1 MRLNLVDQVFF
12 QNLLFLS
19 YCRADPKQR
28 LYAHQQDVKRISTAS
43 NRTPSHAIPAPVL
56 EQKIFRLAERRELQL
71 RRGWSK
77 DQRPQPPF
85 SRSHQAVQRQSQGA
99 PGGVQQQQAE
109 RPGATFRR
117 PVRQPSFLRILLSRF
132 LASQITNNTF
142 FSPDLADL
150 VGAGIA
156 LWFLLG
162 QSEKQKYFF
171 LISSSVSGCIGK

>member
-1 MRLNLVDQVFF
+1 MQYSTSDMRLNLVDQVFF
-12 QNLLFLS
+12 QNLLLLS

-28 LYAHQQDVKRISTAS
+28 LSAYQKDVKRISTAS
-43 NRTPSHAIPAPVL
+43 NRTPSQAIPVL

-71 RRGWSK
+71 RRGGSK
-77 DQRPQPPF
+77 DERPQPPF
-85 SRSHQAVQRQSQGA
+85 SRSHQAVRRQSQGA

-142 FSPDLADL
+142 SLQ
-150 VGAGIA
+150 I
-156 LWFLLG
+156 W
-162 QSEKQKYFF
+162 Q
-171 LISSSVSGCIGK
+171 I